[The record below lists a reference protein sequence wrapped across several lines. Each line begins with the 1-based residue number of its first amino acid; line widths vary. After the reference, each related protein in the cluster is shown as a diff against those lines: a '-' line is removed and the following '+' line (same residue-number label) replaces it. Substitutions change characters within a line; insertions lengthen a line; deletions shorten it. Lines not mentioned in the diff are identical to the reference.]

1 MDLDEGFLVQ
11 ANAKNLREANI
22 GWFDYFSCF
31 FRPHTIM
38 GFVSSMQQWMMKLEE
53 WIHLWLANNMCYMFF
68 SFSNFSHIIWQATL
82 SRRVPNIELFT
93 QLFYLLPL
101 DMVIWC
107 KVSLGIIYNF
117 FPKFPFIVK
126 ISYWKIKWITLL
138 SIPMMCLLLRV
149 HYFWHESLV
158 LYML

>member
-22 GWFDYFSCF
+22 GWFDHFSYF

-38 GFVSSMQQWMMKLEE
+38 GFVSLMQQWMLKLEE
-53 WIHLWLANNMCYMFF
+53 WIHLLWLTNNMWYMFF

-82 SRRVPNIELFT
+82 SRRMTNIELFT
-93 QLFYLLPL
+93 WLFYLLPL

-107 KVSLGIIYNF
+107 KVNLGIIYNF
-117 FPKFPFIVK
+117 FPNFL
-126 ISYWKIKWITLL
+126 SLL
-138 SIPMMCLLLRV
+138 K
-149 HYFWHESLV
+149 LV
-158 LYML
+158 IGK